1 MPDKYLNEVLI
12 SPGSPEV
19 AAVVMMSLI
28 TRPRPAPPRN
38 LRPVWSLVWAAA
50 VWGCTALQP
59 AADTA
64 WDGYIIDTL
73 QHCSTACRQCRQSMQ
88 MNYPHGQWTLDT
100 HGDIIVLIANIAD
113 AVDSRYLARFGPK
126 LPGVEWWCCCV
137 WCLMRRGG
145 RPGGGVA
152 RLNQPKLINT

>member
-50 VWGCTALQP
+50 VWAARRCSLLQ
-59 AADTA
+59 TLH
-64 WDGYIIDTL
+64 GMDTL
-73 QHCSTACRQCRQSMQ
+73 LTLCSTAAPGLHHTACRQWSQSMQ
-88 MNYPHGQWTLDT
+88 VNYPHGHWTLDT
-100 HGDIIVLIANIAD
+100 RGDIADIVLIANIAD
-113 AVDSRYLARFGPK
+113 AVDK
-126 LPGVEWWCCCV
+126 
-137 WCLMRRGG
+137 
-145 RPGGGVA
+145 
-152 RLNQPKLINT
+152 

>member
-50 VWGCTALQP
+50 VWAARRCSLLQ
-59 AADTA
+59 TLH
-64 WDGYIIDTL
+64 GMDTL
-73 QHCSTACRQCRQSMQ
+73 LTLCSTAAPGSTTLHAGSGANQCR
-88 MNYPHGQWTLDT
+88 
-100 HGDIIVLIANIAD
+100 
-113 AVDSRYLARFGPK
+113 
-126 LPGVEWWCCCV
+126 
-137 WCLMRRGG
+137 
-145 RPGGGVA
+145 
-152 RLNQPKLINT
+152 

>member
-28 TRPRPAPPRN
+28 PRPRPASPRPVPPRN

-88 MNYPHGQWTLDT
+88 MNYPQGHWTHMEIFQL
-100 HGDIIVLIANIAD
+100 LL
-113 AVDSRYLARFGPK
+113 Y
-126 LPGVEWWCCCV
+126 
-137 WCLMRRGG
+137 
-145 RPGGGVA
+145 
-152 RLNQPKLINT
+152 